1 MSFVR
6 RVNSLLPFQVAIAGR
21 KRNALFSVLDPLF
34 SKSTHDDVIA
44 TEFGQ
49 IQLDSAHAPERWL
62 SYAFYNI
69 LNYYKN
75 SELGQYIAQNA
86 HAGTTF
92 IDVGA
97 NLGLYALVARC
108 YGYATLLVEPEPSHA
123 AFLSRNVAV
132 FGRTVAVAL
141 SDHFGTMPL
150 YYEDGNSGATS
161 LVSAKGYQQGT
172 DGIPVRTFSSLV
184 SEGLIVNPRDV
195 DLIKI
200 DVEGAEA
207 QTVAGMSDFFGL
219 GCRPAIWCEVRG
231 DRSGRAPGSCRAVAQ
246 TLEEFGYAAY
256 EFIGGERREANA
268 SKLSDRGVFDMLFE
282 AR

>member
-1 MSFVR
+1 
-6 RVNSLLPFQVAIAGR
+6 
-21 KRNALFSVLDPLF
+21 
-34 SKSTHDDVIA
+34 
-44 TEFGQ
+44 
-49 IQLDSAHAPERWL
+49 
-62 SYAFYNI
+62 
-69 LNYYKN
+69 
-75 SELGQYIAQNA
+75 
-86 HAGTTF
+86 
-92 IDVGA
+92 
-97 NLGLYALVARC
+97 
-108 YGYATLLVEPEPSHA
+108 
-123 AFLSRNVAV
+123 
-132 FGRTVAVAL
+132 
-141 SDHFGTMPL
+141 
-150 YYEDGNSGATS
+150 